1 MTIKAIT
8 IGISS
13 VFCILQCFFK
23 KIPPNKKDA
32 KGQPLRLSFVNYVV
46 ASACISGRALRNF
59 FALEIQAHT
68 SFAGAPN

>member
-13 VFCILQCFFK
+13 VFGILQRFFK
-23 KIPPNKKDA
+23 KTPPNKKDV
-32 KGQPLRLSFVNYVV
+32 KSQPLRLSLMNYVV

-59 FALEIQAHT
+59 FAFEIQAHT
-68 SFAGAPN
+68 SFAEAPS